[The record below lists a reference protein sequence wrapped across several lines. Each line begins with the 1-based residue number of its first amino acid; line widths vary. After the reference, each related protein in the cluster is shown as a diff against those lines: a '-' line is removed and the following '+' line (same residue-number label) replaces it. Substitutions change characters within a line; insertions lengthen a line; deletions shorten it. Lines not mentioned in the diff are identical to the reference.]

1 MKRNKQ
7 DPTYQEAIGRVVER
21 LRTEK
26 GWTQMRLAE
35 AIGTSQSAIHRIE
48 KGRQNISL
56 DLTKKLSAALGGQ
69 ILSVNDSVTQSY
81 SITGGKELHGEAT
94 INTSKNAAVAL
105 LCASLLNSG
114 TTTLKHLARIE
125 EVFRIIEVLESI
137 GVKCRWINDNR
148 DLEIIPPDELNIAGI
163 NVEAARKTRSI
174 LMLMGPLLHKFRK
187 FRLPYAGGCTL
198 GTRTIEPHLR
208 ALSAFG
214 LKVDA
219 TNCSGFYEATV
230 APLKPMMKPEGA
242 NPGLKPERDK
252 APYIDQVEAPF
263 PPKRIVLIE
272 RGDTVTENAL
282 MAAALYPGETTIVGA
297 SSNYMVQDLCFF
309 LEKLGVKVRGI
320 GSTTLVVRG
329 RAEIRTEIEYSPAED
344 PIEAM
349 SFIAVAL
356 VTKSCLTIRRAPIEF
371 LEIEL
376 EILKSMGAKID
387 RSPEYYSA
395 NGRTRLVDLKIRK
408 ADLIAPTDKIAPMPF
423 PGLNIDNLPFFGVI
437 AATAKGRT
445 LIHDWVFENRAVY
458 LTYLENLN
466 AKVELLDA
474 HRVYIEGP
482 TNWRAAELVAP
493 PALRPAVVVM
503 IAMLAAP
510 GNSILRNIY
519 SINRGYQDFATRLNL
534 LGADIKPLMG
544 I

>member
-1 MKRNKQ
+1 MSKSFTE
-7 DPTYQEAIGRVVER
+7 PSYQEAIGRVVER

-26 GWTQMRLAE
+26 GWTQTQLAE
-35 AIGTSQSAIHRIE
+35 AIGSSQSAIHRIE

-56 DLTKKLSAALGGQ
+56 DLTKKLSQALGGQ
-69 ILSVNDSVTQSY
+69 ILSINDSVSQSY
-81 SITGGKELHGEAT
+81 RINGGRELHGEAT

-105 LCASLLNSG
+105 LCASLLNAG
-114 TTTLKHLARIE
+114 TTTFKHLARIE

-137 GVKCRWINDNR
+137 GVRCRWVNDNH
-148 DLEIIPPDELNIAGI
+148 DLEITPPSELRLEHI

-174 LMLMGPLLHKFRK
+174 LMFMGPLLHKFKK

-208 ALSAFG
+208 ALSEFG
-214 LKVDA
+214 LEVDA
-219 TNCSGFYEATV
+219 TSCSGFYEATV
-230 APLKPMMKPEGA
+230 DEQRIRQKQLQASRSIESV
-242 NPGLKPERDK
+242 RSS
-252 APYIDQVEAPF
+252 F
-263 PPKRIVLIE
+263 PPKKIVLIE
-272 RGDTVTENAL
+272 RGDTVTENVL
-282 MAAALYPGETTIVGA
+282 MAAALYPGETTVVGA

-309 LEKLGVKVRGI
+309 LEKLGVKIRGI
-320 GSTTLVVRG
+320 GSTTLIIKG
-329 RAEIRTEIEYSPAED
+329 RSEINADVQYAPAED

-376 EILKSMGAKID
+376 EILKSMGARID
-387 RSPEYYSA
+387 CSPEYYSA
-395 NGRTRLVDLKIRK
+395 NGRTRLVDLKIHK
-408 ADLIAPTDKIAPMPF
+408 SELVAPTDKIAPMPF
-423 PGLNIDNLPFFGVI
+423 PGLNIDNLPFFSVI

-445 LIHDWVFENRAVY
+445 LLHDWVFENRAVY
-458 LTYLENLN
+458 TTYLENLN
-466 AKVELLDA
+466 ARVELLDA

-510 GNSILRNIY
+510 GTSILRNIY
-519 SINRGYQDFATRLNL
+519 SINRGYQDFAARLNR
-534 LGADIKPLMG
+534 LGADIKPLLE

>member
-1 MKRNKQ
+1 MRQHKQ
-7 DPTYQEAIGRVVER
+7 DPSYQEAIGRVVER
-21 LRTEK
+21 LRNEK
-26 GWTQMRLAE
+26 GWTQAQLAE
-35 AIGTSQSAIHRIE
+35 AIGSSQSAIHRIE
-48 KGRQNISL
+48 KGRQNVSL

-69 ILSVNDSVTQSY
+69 ILSVNDTVTQSY
-81 SITGGKELHGEAT
+81 SIQGGKELHGEAV

-114 TTTLKHLARIE
+114 TTRLKHLARIE

-148 DLEIIPPDELNIAGI
+148 DLEIISPDELKIKDI

-174 LMLMGPLLHKFRK
+174 LMLMGPLLHKFREFK
-187 FRLPYAGGCTL
+187 LPYAGGCTL

-219 TNCSGFYEATV
+219 TSCSGFYEAKV
-230 APLKPMMKPEGA
+230 APLKPATKPEGA
-242 NPGLKPERDK
+242 RPGQKPDRERL
-252 APYIDQVEAPF
+252 PYIDQVETPF

-272 RGDTVTENAL
+272 RGDTVTENTL

-320 GSTTLVVRG
+320 GSTTLTVRG
-329 RAEIRTEIEYSPAED
+329 KAEIRADVEYAPAED

-376 EILKSMGAKID
+376 EILKSMGARID

-408 ADLIAPTDKIAPMPF
+408 ADLVAPTDKIAPMPF
-423 PGLNIDNLPFFGVI
+423 PGLNIDNLPFFSVI

-445 LIHDWVFENRAVY
+445 LIHDWVFENRAIYV
-458 LTYLENLN
+458 TYLENLN

-474 HRVYIEGP
+474 HRVYVEGP

-519 SINRGYQDFATRLNL
+519 SINRGYQDFAARLNS

>member
-1 MKRNKQ
+1 MKNSHRE
-7 DPTYQEAIGRVVER
+7 PSYQEAIGRVVER

-26 GWTQMRLAE
+26 GWTQSQLAE
-35 AIGTSQSAIHRIE
+35 AIGSSQSAIHRIE

-56 DLTKKLSAALGGQ
+56 EITKKLSRALGGQ
-69 ILSVNDSVTQSY
+69 ILSINDSVSQSY
-81 SITGGKELHGEAT
+81 RINGGRELHGEAI

-114 TTTLKHLARIE
+114 ITTLKHLARIE
-125 EVFRIIEVLESI
+125 EVFRICEVLESI

-148 DLEIIPPDELNIAGI
+148 DLEITPPEHLQLDRID
-163 NVEAARKTRSI
+163 VEAARKTRSI
-174 LMLMGPLLHKFRK
+174 LMFMGPLLHKFK
-187 FRLPYAGGCTL
+187 EFRLPYAGGCTL

-208 ALSAFG
+208 ALSDFG

-219 TNCSGFYEATV
+219 ASCSGFYEASVDTSQLV
-230 APLKPMMKPEGA
+230 KSQLKAIRSIESVHSS
-242 NPGLKPERDK
+242 
-252 APYIDQVEAPF
+252 Y
-263 PPKRIVLIE
+263 PPKKKIVLIE
-272 RGDTVTENAL
+272 RGDTVTENVL

-309 LEKLGVKVRGI
+309 LEKLGVKIRGI
-320 GSTTLVVRG
+320 GSTTLTIRG
-329 RAEIRTEIEYSPAED
+329 KAAISQDVEYSPAED

-387 RSPEYYSA
+387 RSPEYYSL
-395 NGRTRLVDLKIRK
+395 NGRTRLVDLKIHK
-408 ADLIAPTDKIAPMPF
+408 SSLVAPADKIAPMPF
-423 PGLNIDNLPFFGVI
+423 PGLNIDNLPFFSVI

-445 LIHDWVFENRAVY
+445 LIHDWVFENRAIY
-458 LTYLENLN
+458 ITYLEQLN

-474 HRVYIEGP
+474 HRVYLEGP

-510 GNSILRNIY
+510 GASILRNIY
-519 SINRGYQDFATRLNL
+519 SINRGYQDFASRLNQ
-534 LGADIKPLMG
+534 LGADIKPLLE